1 MPFPTFFFA
10 VCIDVDDQTQFI
22 NEYFLHFI
30 LQDFRPDG
38 QLRNG
43 ECSLQDEDLK
53 SLRAK
58 IAMLEEE
65 LRKSRQ
71 DSSEYHHLVRNL
83 ENEVKDLKDQE
94 QQGKQKV
101 RKLLFPCLN
110 RLLRIFMF
118 FYKILHLLWHGYF

>member
-43 ECSLQDEDLK
+43 ECSLQDV
-53 SLRAK
+53 SFSYNVFYSV
-58 IAMLEEE
+58 I
-65 LRKSRQ
+65 
-71 DSSEYHHLVRNL
+71 L
-83 ENEVKDLKDQE
+83 ENMFVSH
-94 QQGKQKV
+94 
-101 RKLLFPCLN
+101 
-110 RLLRIFMF
+110 RLGLSCMF
-118 FYKILHLLWHGYF
+118 